1 MEGDAKHMK
10 TGGRRTELQL
20 LRQERQAACCSKKG
34 WAAEKSSKKGVNR
47 KEKVFPQL
55 TNSMVLAK

>member
-1 MEGDAKHMK
+1 VK